1 MSRRAR
7 GLKWSETPKLPII
20 KYLVSGVF
28 IFGELGHRGA
38 RVSASRRAA
47 EIRHKYFAR
56 ALDKPSRDD
65 YIVYRSCETPGK
77 PQFIKVPGS
86 RWLPPWSGPQHAAR
100 IRKEKNGLVIGT
112 IDTCEVGLGPNC
124 SVFPCYP
131 YFITPPNS
139 QTPQ

>member
-1 MSRRAR
+1 MAQS
-7 GLKWSETPKLPII
+7 
-20 KYLVSGVF
+20 
-28 IFGELGHRGA
+28 HRGA
-38 RVSASRRAA
+38 RVSASRRVA

-86 RWLPPWSGPQHAAR
+86 RWLPPWTGQHAAAR
-100 IRKEKNGLVIGT
+100 IRKEKNGLVIRITHT
-112 IDTCEVGLGPNC
+112 IEVGLGPHC
-124 SVFPCYP
+124 SVFPGYA
-131 YFITPPNS
+131 YFVTPPNS